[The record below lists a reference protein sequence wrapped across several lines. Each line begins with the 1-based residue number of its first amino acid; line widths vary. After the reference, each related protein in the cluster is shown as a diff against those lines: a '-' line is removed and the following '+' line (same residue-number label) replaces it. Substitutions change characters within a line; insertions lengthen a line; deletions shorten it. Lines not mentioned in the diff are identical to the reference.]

1 MSTSVVARLTQVQDF
16 QFDADFGDGRSPLRT
31 DEPAPLGKG
40 EGPSPG
46 QLLAAA
52 VGNCLAA
59 SLLFALRKFKQEPS
73 PLAVESSCEVER
85 NAQGRLRIEAINV
98 RIRMGVEATALAHL
112 DRVLASFE
120 DFCTVSQSVN
130 RGIPI
135 AVSVYDGAGRQLK

>member
-1 MSTSVVARLTQVQDF
+1 MSMSVVAQLQQVQDF
-16 QFDADFGDGRSPLRT
+16 QFDVDFGDGRSLLRT

-59 SLLFALRKFKQEPS
+59 SLLFALRKFKQDPS
-73 PLAVESSCEVER
+73 PMTVESTCRVDR
-85 NAQGRLRIEAINV
+85 NPQNRLRIEAIDV
-98 RIRMGVEATALAHL
+98 QIRMGQQATSLAHL
-112 DRVLASFE
+112 ERALETFE
-120 DFCTVSQSVN
+120 GFCTVSQSVS

-135 AVSVYDGAGRQLK
+135 SISVVDSLGQKVK